1 MYTPRRR
8 AKHAKHG
15 GPLHRFRMLIV
26 LLIVVMAGLGFGYI
40 FAAYQ
45 TLPPVSNNM
54 RPAVSSQVFDRHG
67 RLITTLHSDQN
78 RLPIDINKVPQNLQN
93 AFIAAEDNRFYD
105 HIGIDP
111 IGILRAIVT
120 NLTNHGIAQGG
131 STITQQL
138 AKNAFLSQEQTLK
151 RKVQEAMLALEIE
164 HKYSKKEILEMY
176 MNQIYFGQGA
186 YGIQTAAKTY
196 FNKDVDQLSL
206 TQCAML
212 AGLPKSPN
220 YYSPFNN
227 LKEAE
232 ARKNVVLDQMAK
244 YGYITTAQAEEAK
257 KASLELSQNKQTAAN
272 SETES
277 FIDYVSQ
284 QVAAKYGDD
293 ALYKEGLKIYTTLD
307 TEKQHAAVKAMRDLP
322 DNYTDANG
330 LTQPQGALVSIDPQ
344 TGYILAM
351 VGGRGQDSF
360 NRASMAVRQPGSAF
374 KPFVYLTALQDDMTP
389 DSTMEDKKVS
399 YGGWSPQN
407 SEKSYG
413 GTMTLRQALALSV
426 NTIAVQL
433 ADKVGTEKIINNA
446 KKMGI
451 TTLVDKGSPNDNNLA
466 MALGGLTRGVTPLE
480 MASAYGTFANK
491 GVHVK
496 PTAIIKILDR
506 NGNVIEDNSNNKADA
521 TRVMSERE
529 AYEMTSMLE
538 GVIDH
543 GTGTAAAIGQPAA
556 SKTGTTDDNKD
567 AWFVGYTPTIV
578 TAVWI
583 GDDTGSHSLGEV
595 YGGTI
600 PARIWH
606 DYMVSAVD
614 GESTK
619 DFSVPEGMAR
629 QARQTVSEQK
639 TTTTTKTQKETPNK
653 TETKTAD
660 TDKTDTSDTQRSKS
674 QQADKNNKAQ

>member
-8 AKHAKHG
+8 AKKAKKA
-15 GPLHRFRMLIV
+15 GPLRRIRLFIALC
-26 LLIVVMAGLGFGYI
+26 LVVFAGLGFGYI

-45 TLPPVSNNM
+45 SLPAVGNNM
-54 RPAVSSQVFDRHG
+54 RPAVSSQVFDSHG

-78 RLPIDINKVPQNLQN
+78 RLPIVINKVPQNLQN
-93 AFIAAEDNRFYD
+93 AFIAAEDNRFYE

-111 IGILRAIVT
+111 IGIFRAIFA
-120 NLTNHGIAQGG
+120 NLTNRGIAQGG

-151 RKVQEAMLALEIE
+151 RKIQEAMLALEIE

-196 FNKDVDQLSL
+196 FNKDVNELTL

-227 LKEAE
+227 LNEAKK
-232 ARKNVVLDQMAK
+232 RKNVVLDQMVK
-244 YGYITTAQAEEAK
+244 YGYVSAAEAEDAKNQDLGLSKSHQSKEADEY
-257 KASLELSQNKQTAAN
+257 A
-272 SETES
+272 S

-284 QVAAKYGDD
+284 QVAKKYGDD
-293 ALYKEGLKIYTTLD
+293 ALYKEGLKIYTTMD
-307 TEKQHAAVKAMRDLP
+307 VDKQHAAVRAMRNLP
-322 DNYTDANG
+322 NNYTDENG
-330 LTQPQGALVSIDPQ
+330 LTQPQAAIVSIDPK
-344 TGYILAM
+344 TGHILAM

-374 KPFVYLTALQDDMTP
+374 KPFVYLTALQHDMTP
-389 DSTMEDKKVS
+389 DTTMNDQPVT
-399 YGGWSPQN
+399 YGSWSPKN
-407 SEKSYG
+407 AGGSYS
-413 GTMTLRQALALSV
+413 GTMTLSDALAHSV

-433 ADKVGTEKIINNA
+433 ADQVGTKNIIANA

-451 TTLVDKGSPNDNNLA
+451 TTLDAKDDNLA
-466 MALGGLTRGVTPLE
+466 MALGGLTKGVTPLE

-496 PTAIIKILDR
+496 PTAIVKILDR
-506 NGNVIEDNSNNKADA
+506 NGNVLEDASTLEKEETK

-529 AYEMTSMLE
+529 AYEMTTMLE

-543 GTGTAAAIGQPAA
+543 GTGTAAAIGRPAA
-556 SKTGTTDDNKD
+556 GKTGTTDDNKD
-567 AWFVGYTPTIV
+567 AWFVGYTPDIV

-583 GDDTGSHSLGEV
+583 GDDTGSHSLGEI

-600 PARIWH
+600 PAEIWK
-606 DYMVSAVD
+606 DYMSSATSD
-614 GESTK
+614 ESGG
-619 DFSVPEGMAR
+619 DFSAPSGMERRKETTSSSSSSNSVRSDDREEPKKKSA
-629 QARQTVSEQK
+629 TTEK
-639 TTTTTKTQKETPNK
+639 TTTKEKSKQQTQQP
-653 TETKTAD
+653 A
-660 TDKTDTSDTQRSKS
+660 R
-674 QQADKNNKAQ
+674 QQADRNNKE

>member
-8 AKHAKHG
+8 AKKAKKA
-15 GPLHRFRMLIV
+15 GPLRRIRLFIALC
-26 LLIVVMAGLGFGYI
+26 LVVFAGLGFGYI

-45 TLPPVSNNM
+45 SLPAVGNNM
-54 RPAVSSQVFDRHG
+54 RPAVSSQVFDSHG

-93 AFIAAEDNRFYD
+93 AFIAAEDNRFYE

-111 IGILRAIVT
+111 IGIFRAIFA
-120 NLTNHGIAQGG
+120 NLTNRGIAQGG

-151 RKVQEAMLALEIE
+151 RKIQEAMLALEIE

-196 FNKDVDQLSL
+196 FNKDVNELTL

-227 LKEAE
+227 LNEAKK
-232 ARKNVVLDQMAK
+232 RKNVVLDQMVK
-244 YGYITTAQAEEAK
+244 YGYVSAAEAEDAKNQDLGLSKSHQSKEADEY
-257 KASLELSQNKQTAAN
+257 A
-272 SETES
+272 S

-284 QVAAKYGDD
+284 QVAKKYGDD
-293 ALYKEGLKIYTTLD
+293 ALYKEGLKIYTTMD
-307 TEKQHAAVKAMRDLP
+307 VDKQHAAVRAMRNLP
-322 DNYTDANG
+322 NNYTDENG
-330 LTQPQGALVSIDPQ
+330 LTQPQAAIVSIDPK
-344 TGYILAM
+344 TGHILAM

-374 KPFVYLTALQDDMTP
+374 KPFVYLTALQHDMTP
-389 DSTMEDKKVS
+389 DTTMNDQPVT
-399 YGGWSPQN
+399 YGGWSPKN
-407 SEKSYG
+407 TGGSYS
-413 GTMTLRQALALSV
+413 GTMTLSDALAHSV

-433 ADKVGTEKIINNA
+433 ADQVGTKNIIANA

-451 TTLVDKGSPNDNNLA
+451 TTLDAKDDNLA
-466 MALGGLTRGVTPLE
+466 MALGGLTKGVTPLE

-496 PTAIIKILDR
+496 PTAIVKILDR
-506 NGNVIEDNSNNKADA
+506 NGNVLEDASTLEKEETK

-529 AYEMTSMLE
+529 AYEMTTMLE

-543 GTGTAAAIGQPAA
+543 GTGTAAAIGRPAA
-556 SKTGTTDDNKD
+556 GKTGTTDDNKD
-567 AWFVGYTPTIV
+567 AWFVGYTPDIV

-583 GDDTGSHSLGEV
+583 GDDTGSHSLGEI

-600 PARIWH
+600 PAEIWK
-606 DYMVSAVD
+606 DYMSSATSD
-614 GESTK
+614 ESGG
-619 DFSVPEGMAR
+619 DFSAPSGMERRKETTSSSSSSNSVRSDDREEPKKKSA
-629 QARQTVSEQK
+629 TTEK
-639 TTTTTKTQKETPNK
+639 TTTKEKSKQQTQQP
-653 TETKTAD
+653 A
-660 TDKTDTSDTQRSKS
+660 R
-674 QQADKNNKAQ
+674 QQADRNNKE